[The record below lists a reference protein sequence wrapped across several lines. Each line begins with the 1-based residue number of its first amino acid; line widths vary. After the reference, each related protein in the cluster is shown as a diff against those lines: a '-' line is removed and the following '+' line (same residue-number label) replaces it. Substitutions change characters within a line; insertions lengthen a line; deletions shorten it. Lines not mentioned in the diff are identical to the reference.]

1 MITFK
6 GKINKIIS
14 GLTSVG
20 IVILLMLPV
29 SLSADHYRY
38 GTMSWELTG
47 NDNATHKEILL
58 KMENGWTADHNYF
71 NGNYLLNNN
80 GIKLHETASNGDL
93 LITNFN

>member
-6 GKINKIIS
+6 GKVDKIIS

-20 IVILLMLPV
+20 IVILLMFPA
-29 SLSADHYRY
+29 SLSADHFRY

-58 KMENGWTADHNYF
+58 IQWKWP
-71 NGNYLLNNN
+71 L
-80 GIKLHETASNGDL
+80 
-93 LITNFN
+93 

>member
-6 GKINKIIS
+6 GKVDKIIS

-20 IVILLMLPV
+20 IVILLMFPA
-29 SLSADHYRY
+29 SLSADHFRY

-58 KMENGWTADHNYF
+58 KMENGWTADHDFF
-71 NGNYLLNNN
+71 NGSYLLNIN
-80 GIKLHETASNGDL
+80 GIKYVTFLFLSLQEQYT
-93 LITNFN
+93 F